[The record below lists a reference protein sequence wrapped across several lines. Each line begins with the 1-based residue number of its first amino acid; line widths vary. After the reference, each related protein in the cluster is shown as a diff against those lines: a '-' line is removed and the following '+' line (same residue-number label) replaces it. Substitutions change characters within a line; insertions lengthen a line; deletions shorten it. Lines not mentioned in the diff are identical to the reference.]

1 MDNILKELIING
13 FKAKSIKDHDK
24 EFIFISV
31 PDKIIIIK
39 LFEKG
44 EDINTIIEDIAI
56 LSKQFK
62 KGSIQGISDKDNE
75 KDILE
80 LRKILWDIYI
90 IGVHLVSDEEVNF
103 KKEDISKIERN
114 RLIARK
120 IIIED
125 TDFEN
130 ICTRILEIL
139 NPTEKL
145 KSIINS
151 NKGINEE
158 ELFNKLTEVSEG
170 ENLKNTELNSFKD
183 LIDYLNKIEQEVK
196 DIIIKNKG
204 EESED

>member
-1 MDNILKELIING
+1 MENILKELIING

-31 PDKIIIIK
+31 PDKIMIIK

-44 EDINTIIEDIAI
+44 EDINNIIEDIAI

-62 KGSIQGISDKDNE
+62 KGSIEDISDKDNE

-103 KKEDISKIERN
+103 KKEDISRIERN

-125 TDFEN
+125 TDFEK
-130 ICTRILEIL
+130 ICTRILEVL

-196 DIIIKNKG
+196 DMIIRNKG